1 MTETASPS
9 RPASRR
15 LLARLAAIGP
25 LERMLS
31 APAEPRPPR
40 RARGEIALAL
50 LWGALCHLIFGAAVL
65 AMILGMAFG
74 MSESFGRVPQP
85 WAWAVN
91 LLLLLQFPMA
101 HSLLL
106 TRRGRGWLGRA
117 APLGAGRTLAT
128 TTYAIVASL
137 QLLALFLL
145 WTPSG
150 TVWWRAEGWALAG
163 MLTLYAASWGVLV
176 KASWDAGAEVQSGAL
191 GWISLL
197 RGAKPVFPP
206 MPVRGLFS
214 WIRQP
219 IYLGFALTTWTVPVW
234 TPDQLMLAS
243 VLTGYCALGPLLKE
257 RRFEDMFGARW
268 HAYRERTGYWWPK

>member
-9 RPASRR
+9 RSARR
-15 LLARLAAIGP
+15 AVLARLAAIGP
-25 LERMLS
+25 LDRMIS
-31 APAEPRPPR
+31 APVEPRAPR
-40 RARGEIALAL
+40 RARAAIARARR
-50 LWGALCHLIFGAAVL
+50 GGGRCHLIFGAAVL
-65 AMILGMAFG
+65 AMILGMGLG
-74 MSESFGRVPQP
+74 MSESFGSVPQP
-85 WAWAVN
+85 WAWGVN
-91 LLLLLQFPMA
+91 LLLLLQFPLT

-106 TRRGRGWLGRA
+106 TRRGRGWLGRT

-163 MLTLYAASWGVLV
+163 MLTLYAASWGVLG

-191 GWISLL
+191 GWVSLL
-197 RGAKPVFPP
+197 RGARPVFPP

-234 TPDQLMLAS
+234 TPDQLLLAS

-257 RRFEDMFGARW
+257 RRFEAMFGARW
-268 HAYRERTGYWWPK
+268 RAYRERTGYWWPK